1 METETIH
8 IQLPPAL
15 LQQVR
20 QKAESGETTTGQIFT
35 EALQIWL
42 ERDKKRRNKEN
53 NALNMLRKS
62 GIVMSHDQQHRMAEN
77 IRKNL
82 KISERSDSEQV
93 RAVLSKLR
101 TPLSEEIIAMRGER

>member
-62 GIVMSHDQQHRMAEN
+62 GIVMTRDQHHQMADKIISSLN
-77 IRKNL
+77 
-82 KISERSDSEQV
+82 ISEIPDLKQART
-93 RAVLSKLR
+93 ALSKLR
-101 TPLSEEIIAMRGER
+101 TPLSEEIIAMRGAR